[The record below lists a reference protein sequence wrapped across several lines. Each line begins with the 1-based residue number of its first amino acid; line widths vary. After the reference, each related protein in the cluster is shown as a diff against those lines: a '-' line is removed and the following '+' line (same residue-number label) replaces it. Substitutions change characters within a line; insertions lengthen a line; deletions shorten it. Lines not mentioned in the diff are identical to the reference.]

1 MMCHVEFGGARV
13 SKPVGIASGIA
24 LVLVIGLAIY
34 PFRDQDYE
42 FELFLFL
49 PVVFAGAFS
58 GRTAA
63 VITAI
68 AAVVMFNFV
77 TASSPGDRKLAS
89 DVIAFA
95 TFLSSAAATGI
106 ALGGRTDRLT
116 LAARLEEERQV
127 RELTEKIAVN
137 ESRLALLEQIDRQ
150 RAALLRSVSH
160 DLRTPLA
167 TIRAVATDLRD
178 DNVHDQET
186 RHELLE
192 SVSHEAERL
201 DRLVGNLLHMSRAD
215 AGSLKIAAQAV
226 DLAELVQLT
235 VVRLRR
241 LNPDVTF
248 ELDVDPVLGLV
259 YGDPVLLDQV
269 VSNLVEN
276 AARYAPSDS
285 TISLDLRAI
294 DGPAA
299 MFSVCDRG
307 PGVAADHV
315 DKLFEPF
322 WKGPDSRSSGL
333 GLAIVRAIVEAHGGE
348 IEFIDTP
355 GGGATFVVEI
365 PSRLPTDEQ
374 SEALDG

>member
-1 MMCHVEFGGARV
+1 MELGGARI
-13 SKPVGIASGIA
+13 SKPVGMMLGLA
-24 LVLVIGLAIY
+24 LVIAIGAAIY
-34 PFRDQDYE
+34 PYRAQDYE
-42 FELFLFL
+42 FELFLML

-63 VITAI
+63 LVTALGS
-68 AAVVMFNFV
+68 VVMFHFV
-77 TASSPGDRKLAS
+77 TASALEERKLES

-116 LAARLEEERQV
+116 LAARLEEERRV
-127 RELTEKIAVN
+127 HELTDKIAMN

-167 TIRAVATDLRD
+167 TIRAVATDLRE
-178 DNVHDQET
+178 DNVHDEGT
-186 RHELLE
+186 RHELLD
-192 SVSHEAERL
+192 SVTHEAERL
-201 DRLVGNLLHMSRAD
+201 DRLVGNLLHLSRAD
-215 AGSLKIAAQAV
+215 AGSLSIDSQAV

-248 ELDVDPVLGLV
+248 ELQVDPTLGLV
-259 YGDPVLLDQV
+259 DGDPVLLDQV

-276 AARYAPSDS
+276 AVRYAPPGS
-285 TISLDLRAI
+285 TISI
-294 DGPAA
+294 DFDSTEGPTATLQ
-299 MFSVCDRG
+299 VCDRG
-307 PGVAADHV
+307 PGVDPDHV
-315 DKLFEPF
+315 EKLFEPF

-348 IEFIDTP
+348 IEFRETP
-355 GGGATFVVEI
+355 GGGATFAVEI
-365 PSRLPTDEQ
+365 PSRSDEHR
-374 SEALDG
+374 EARDG

>member
-1 MMCHVEFGGARV
+1 MEFGGARV
-13 SKPVGIASGIA
+13 SKTVGMVLGIVLVVGIA
-24 LVLVIGLAIY
+24 VAIF
-34 PFRDQDYE
+34 PFRNQDYE
-42 FELFLFL
+42 FEVLLML

-63 VITAI
+63 LTTALG
-68 AAVVMFNFV
+68 AVVMFHFV
-77 TASSPGDRKLAS
+77 TTTSTDQHKLES

-95 TFLSSAAATGI
+95 TFLSSAAAIGS
-106 ALGGRTDRLT
+106 AVGRRTDRLT
-116 LAARLEEERQV
+116 IAAQLEEERRV
-127 RELTEKIAVN
+127 RELTDKIAIN

-150 RAALLRSVSH
+150 RASLLRSVSH

-167 TIRAVATDLRD
+167 TIRAVTTDLRD
-178 DNVHDQET
+178 DNVYDLAT
-186 RHELLE
+186 RHELLD

-215 AGSLKIAAQAV
+215 AGALSIDSQAV

-241 LNPDVTF
+241 VSPEITF
-248 ELDVDPVLGLV
+248 ELQVDPDLGLV
-259 YGDPVLLDQV
+259 NGDPVLLDQV

-276 AARYAPSDS
+276 AVRYAPAGS
-285 TISLDLRAI
+285 TISLDLAAV

-299 MFSVCDRG
+299 VLQVCDRG
-307 PGVAADHV
+307 PGVDPEHV

-348 IEFIDTP
+348 IEYRETV

-365 PSRLPTDEQ
+365 PSRIDEHR
-374 SEALDG
+374 EARDG